1 MGEKELYVNA
11 AGVLRIK
18 ELGHILPENILFD
31 VSSVL
36 FVKNLH
42 L

>member
-11 AGVLRIK
+11 AGVLRLK
-18 ELGHILPENILFD
+18 ELGHILPENILFS